1 MGKLFLFAFML
12 LSTNI
17 KAETTKSENRY
28 LNRSTICSVVSQQDT
43 TLTYLTTLSLTSFI
57 NKPVDSLLAILPI
70 NYTNRVIHGMGNLKY
85 AKVLS
90 VRYAGNIRVLIFVKN
105 FVYMNP
111 RSEIGQWDINLFK
124 LENISCIEI
133 WDNNSKVSSGSCED
147 FY

>member
-1 MGKLFLFAFML
+1 MEKLFLFAFVL

-17 KAETTKSENRY
+17 KAETTKSENGY
-28 LNRSTICSVVSQQDT
+28 LNRSTICSVVPQQDT